1 MHNLLRTN
9 PEIQSAFSL
18 LPDSY
23 APSRR
28 INCDSLK
35 SPDLVCTWQSYLH
48 DIRVN
53 LLGGAKAILPYRAL
67 QRDLRPGHSTRD
79 CAHNTLLVH
88 EKLETDVKTADLAC
102 KQIQTLLCCVITR
115 TDPVGEY
122 NNVYLH
128 TKTEEKIM
136 SQAMHFNVRM
146 LNTKLSHHLREIK
159 RDRQ

>member
-1 MHNLLRTN
+1 M
-9 PEIQSAFSL
+9 
-18 LPDSY
+18 
-23 APSRR
+23 
-28 INCDSLK
+28 
-35 SPDLVCTWQSYLH
+35 
-48 DIRVN
+48 N

-67 QRDLRPGHSTRD
+67 QRDLRPGHTTRD

-128 TKTEEKIM
+128 TKTAEDHESGNAFQLLT
-136 SQAMHFNVRM
+136 SQCQDVKYETEPSSA
-146 LNTKLSHHLREIK
+146 
-159 RDRQ
+159 

>member
-1 MHNLLRTN
+1 M
-9 PEIQSAFSL
+9 
-18 LPDSY
+18 
-23 APSRR
+23 
-28 INCDSLK
+28 
-35 SPDLVCTWQSYLH
+35 
-48 DIRVN
+48 N

-67 QRDLRPGHSTRD
+67 QRDLSPGHTTRD

-128 TKTEEKIM
+128 TKTAEKIM
-136 SQAMHFNVRM
+136 SQAMHFNYLRRNVRM